1 MALLF
6 IDGFDSYATADLGKK
21 WTTITAAPTISANG
35 ARGGGALTVITSDA
49 AAKAFTPAASVVVGF
64 RFKFTN
70 SNASAKKICTL
81 YDVATAQVDL
91 RINADGTLS
100 VTRAGTALTG
110 GTSVNTMSTGTFYYV
125 EFKVTIADSISAN
138 SCKVRVDGVDWI
150 TVATSQDTKN
160 TSNALCNV
168 LELGPSGSLT
178 GTYYY
183 HDLFICDSTG
193 STNNDFLG
201 DCRVDTLFPTSD
213 GNYSQF
219 TCSTGS
225 SHFALVD
232 EATPNTSDYNSDATA
247 GHRDSYG
254 MGNLAALA
262 SQTVFGVQVNA
273 AILKDDAGVRTFA
286 TFVRSSSTNADG
298 ATVGLSV
305 SQVYIS
311 QVFETDPNG
320 SIAWTETTVNA
331 VEAGGKVVA

>member
-1 MALLF
+1 MLLF
-6 IDGFDSYATADLGKK
+6 MDGFSHYATADLGKK
-21 WTTITAAPTISANG
+21 WTSVTAAPTITSNG
-35 ARGGGALTVITSDA
+35 ARGGGALTVVTSDA
-49 AAKAFTPAASVVVGF
+49 AAKSFTPVASVVFGF

-70 SNASAKKICTL
+70 ANASAKKICTL

-110 GTSVNTMSTGTFYYV
+110 GTSTNTMSAGTFYYV
-125 EFKVTIADSISAN
+125 EFKVTISDSIGAN
-138 SCKVRVDGVDWI
+138 TCKVRVDGVDWI
-150 TVATSQDTKN
+150 TVATGQDTKA
-160 TSNALCNV
+160 TANALCNV

-183 HDLFICDSTG
+183 HDLYLCDNSG

-201 DCRVDTLFPTSD
+201 DCRIDTIFPTSD
-213 GNYSQF
+213 GNYTQF
-219 TCSTGS
+219 TPSTGTD
-225 SHFALVD
+225 HYALVD

-254 MGNLAALA
+254 MGNLAALT
-262 SQTVFGVQVNA
+262 SQTVYGIQTNA
-273 AILKDDAGVRTFA
+273 AVLKDDAGVRTAA
-286 TFVRSSSTNADG
+286 TFVRSSSTNSDG

-305 SQVYIS
+305 SQTYIS

-320 SIAWTETTVNA
+320 SIAWTESSVNA
-331 VEAGGKVVA
+331 MEGGFKVVA